1 MSPAP
6 LLPLAALACLLPLS
20 GLCNSTPPAGR
31 SISPRRHAGPI
42 EPLWP
47 ILEGPRFRISTA
59 PVTLP
64 GPTPFAGVV
73 DGSSA
78 WLALNLGSPSCS
90 GVRSSHLVYLP
101 ISDLLNSQLCIPAPS
116 VTPGK
121 SSRCTWEAK
130 QNKTKTPMRLSISFL
145 PPDGL
150 TCKKQWLP
158 FRTQSSHLFSADV
171 SGSLPY
177 NHLPEYII
185 NNPEGG
191 KSFLRRFQRSVTLSF
206 IMARRDTVYFRYL

>member
-101 ISDLLNSQLCIPAPS
+101 ISDLLNSQLCIPRSLCHPWQILPLYLGS
-116 VTPGK
+116 K
-121 SSRCTWEAK
+121 AK
-130 QNKTKTPMRLSISFL
+130 QNKNTHALEYVF
-145 PPDGL
+145 PPSRRINL
-150 TCKKQWLP
+150 QK
-158 FRTQSSHLFSADV
+158 AMA
-171 SGSLPY
+171 SL
-177 NHLPEYII
+177 
-185 NNPEGG
+185 
-191 KSFLRRFQRSVTLSF
+191 
-206 IMARRDTVYFRYL
+206 